1 MIFIQTS
8 GKFTV
13 SIPGIYH
20 IAIYSFSEYEAA
32 KLDLYMNRKHAFWEE
47 HLCSAHSSGDRWRA
61 AVSSSCARLVEL
73 QVGDEVYPK
82 GHIRSSGNGKMYAP
96 SGFEHAGFKGFLLYP
111 KNEESE
117 I

>member
-32 KLDLYMNRKHAFWEE
+32 KLDLYMNRKHAFGEE
-47 HLCSAHSSGDRWRA
+47 HLCSAHSSAGTWSA
-61 AVSSSCARLVEL
+61 SSCARLVEL

-82 GHIRSSGNGKMYAP
+82 GHILSSGNGKMYAP